1 MIDELPAGKL
11 FAVFVIWHALHNM
24 LNTGMDIRYY
34 LKIFII

>member
-1 MIDELPAGKL
+1 MIDELPAAEA
-11 FAVFVIWHALHNM
+11 FCCFVIWHALHNM